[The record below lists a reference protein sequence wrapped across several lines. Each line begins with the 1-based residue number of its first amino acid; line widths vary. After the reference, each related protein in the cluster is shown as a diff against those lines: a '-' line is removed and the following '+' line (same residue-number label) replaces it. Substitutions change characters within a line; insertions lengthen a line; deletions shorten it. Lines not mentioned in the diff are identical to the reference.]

1 MRRYGICGI
10 LAAVLAAAT
19 STTVAAREPSGP
31 SPLAGTIATESY
43 QELEAQA
50 SRGAIALWA
59 LGAIEEHGPHLP
71 LMTDVVVPS
80 GQLQIAATTLK
91 ARGVPN
97 LIVPP
102 YYWGVNNVTG
112 AFAGSISIRPEVMT
126 ELMLDVF
133 RSMAKAGI
141 KRIYCVTGHFDA
153 AHAGTIAAAVKR
165 ANDEKII
172 EARFVVPAPL
182 GKRLGLVSGQ
192 SGALFA
198 EWPAPPAGEP
208 DLHAGEMETSAM
220 LDLAPEL
227 VKQDIAKGLPPTGL
241 TPEQLAGWR
250 KGGDTARS
258 ITPSGYLGRPAD
270 AAAAKGRARLALE
283 AGAYADAIGADLKAG
298 NGASED

>member
-1 MRRYGICGI
+1 MRRYGVCG
-10 LAAVLAAAT
+10 VLAALLAT
-19 STTVAAREPSGP
+19 TPAAAREPSAL
-31 SPLAGTIATESY
+31 SPLAGTIAVESY
-43 QELEAQA
+43 QELEAEA

-80 GQLQIAATTLK
+80 GQLRIAAATLDR
-91 ARGVPN
+91 RGVRSI
-97 LIVPP
+97 IVPP

-198 EWPAPPAGEP
+198 AWPAPPAGEP

-220 LDLAPEL
+220 LELAPEL
-227 VKQDIAKGLPPTGL
+227 VKQEVARALPPTGL
-241 TPEQLAGWR
+241 TPDQLAGWR
-250 KGGDTARS
+250 KGGDIARS

-270 AAAAKGRARLALE
+270 ATAAKGRVRLALE
-283 AGAYADAIGADLKAG
+283 AGAYADAIGADLKGG
-298 NGASED
+298 NGASGN

>member
-1 MRRYGICGI
+1 MRRYRACGI
-10 LAAVLAAAT
+10 LAALLAVATAAPA
-19 STTVAAREPSGP
+19 AAREPSGA

-43 QELEAQA
+43 RDLERKV
-50 SRGAIALWA
+50 SHGAIALWA

-80 GQLQIAATTLK
+80 GQLRIAAGALER
-91 ARGVPN
+91 RGVPSV
-97 LIVPP
+97 IVPP

-141 KRIYCVTGHFDA
+141 KRIYCITGHFDA

-192 SGALFA
+192 SGAIFA

-227 VKQDIAKGLPPTGL
+227 VQRDIASTLPPTGL

-270 AAAAKGRARLALE
+270 ATAAKGSARLALE
-283 AGAYADAIGADLKAG
+283 AGAYADAISADLKAVDGSSG
-298 NGASED
+298 N

>member
-1 MRRYGICGI
+1 MRRYGVCGI
-10 LAAVLAAAT
+10 LAVMLAAVT
-19 STTVAAREPSGP
+19 STIAVARAPSRS
-31 SPLAGTIATESY
+31 SPLAGTIAADSY
-43 QELEAQA
+43 KDLEAKA

-80 GQLQIAATTLK
+80 GQLRIAAAALDR
-91 ARGVPN
+91 RGVASVT
-97 LIVPP
+97 VPP

-112 AFAGSISIRPEVMT
+112 AFAGSITIRPEVMT

-182 GKRLGLVSGQ
+182 GKRLELVSGQ

-198 EWPAPPAGEP
+198 AWPAPPAGEP

-227 VKQDIAKGLPPTGL
+227 VKQDIARALPPTDL
-241 TPEQLAGWR
+241 TPDQLAGWR

-270 AAAAKGRARLALE
+270 ATAAKGRARLALE
-283 AGAYADAIGADLKAG
+283 GEAYADAIGGDLKG
-298 NGASED
+298 GGASGN